1 MPPIFQKPKMQYAQR
16 RYGKS
21 GRFRTDWPFQGDAL
35 ARQPLAR
42 HRKWGRDGGAFCY
55 WQAGTQSGSRR
66 GQVGGRSVDSGIGL
80 PERMTSEQIGLQCGM
95 QRCVA
100 ILIARR
106 SNQCII
112 ANYLFELNVLN
123 KQQFSPDLQG

>member
-1 MPPIFQKPKMQYAQR
+1 
-16 RYGKS
+16 
-21 GRFRTDWPFQGDAL
+21 
-35 ARQPLAR
+35 
-42 HRKWGRDGGAFCY
+42 
-55 WQAGTQSGSRR
+55 
-66 GQVGGRSVDSGIGL
+66 
-80 PERMTSEQIGLQCGM
+80 MTSEQIGLQCGM